1 MDSHDNLLAA
11 GREIRRHRQAAGLSQ
26 EQLAERAGLH
36 RNYIGLMERGQR
48 NAALTTLLSIAAA
61 LDMSL
66 SELFVALPKSN
77 NSGDGR
83 RKAEG

>member
-1 MDSHDNLLAA
+1 MDSQDNLLAA
-11 GREIRRHRQAAGLSQ
+11 GREIRRHREAAGLSQ

-61 LDMSL
+61 LDLSL
-66 SELFVALPKSN
+66 SELFAALPKSN
-77 NSGDGR
+77 RSGDGQS
-83 RKAEG
+83 KAER